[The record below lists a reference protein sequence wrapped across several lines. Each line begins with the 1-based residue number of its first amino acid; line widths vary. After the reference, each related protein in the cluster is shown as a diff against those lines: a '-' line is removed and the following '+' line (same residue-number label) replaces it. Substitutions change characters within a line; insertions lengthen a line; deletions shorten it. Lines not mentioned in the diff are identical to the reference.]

1 MSSGRCGVGCLPVHG
16 AAVLQRSCDK
26 HRPLSG
32 RLELHRPQVEVGVV
46 KAEL

>member
-46 KAEL
+46 EAEL